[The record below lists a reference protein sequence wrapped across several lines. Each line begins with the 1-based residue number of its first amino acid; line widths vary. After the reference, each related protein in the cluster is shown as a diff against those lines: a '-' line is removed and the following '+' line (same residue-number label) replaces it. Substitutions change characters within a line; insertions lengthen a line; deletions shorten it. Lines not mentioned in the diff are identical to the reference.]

1 MQAIPQITSDFHRLE
16 DVGWYVGAYQLASAT
31 IQPLTGKLYT
41 FFSTKVGNP
50 NPARRGSCRL
60 TCVCV

>member
-41 FFSTKVGNP
+41 FFSTKVG
-50 NPARRGSCRL
+50 
-60 TCVCV
+60 